1 MLPKHK
7 STPMLGSISFE
18 SSALNGLRGF
28 LAVHLATYHSL
39 LFSTL
44 QFDNYGNV
52 SSFSFLS
59 QFLIVSETRDP

>member
-1 MLPKHK
+1 MIPKQE
-7 STPMLGSISFE
+7 STPMLESISFE

-28 LAVHLATYHSL
+28 LAVHLVTYHSL

-52 SSFSFLS
+52 SSFSFFCQKS
-59 QFLIVSETRDP
+59 P